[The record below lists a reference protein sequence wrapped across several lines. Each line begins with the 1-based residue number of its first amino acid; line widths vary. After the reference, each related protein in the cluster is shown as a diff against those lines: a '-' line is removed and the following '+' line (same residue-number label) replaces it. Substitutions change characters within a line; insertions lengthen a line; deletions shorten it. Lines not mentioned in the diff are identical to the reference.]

1 MSRSVDI
8 EWQIRRE
15 QQHRIYLQN
24 VAATT
29 SSFLERYQSILDDIA
44 DQNLVQYIEE
54 DYNQASALLQ
64 EALRDVDTD
73 PEAARELSRRLG
85 GMVGGLPRLARSI
98 REKVRIQN
106 QIREQER
113 ARAERKEY
121 GQQRRAELERTA
133 EFKNIME
140 EAIKKSLSDP
150 VTMDFAYDDVK
161 TLKQKYVGLA
171 QTSSDPA
178 QLKQQFEREL
188 SPLVQAARAQ
198 AVQWKNRQ
206 KQEQKK
212 TAVEEQIRVCSAVVE
227 QHVTAADTS
236 KLRDIMSKLQDMQNT
251 LVSGAD
257 APEKIE
263 NGLQQV
269 ASEVEEVLYTEE
281 LRRQT
286 LRALKKTLKEL
297 GFLFPEPPTIEGDFV
312 RLTAKRP
319 NGEECTFLVKQDG
332 GMRYSF
338 DKYRGSACKKDL
350 AVLLPKLDEVYGIA
364 LSNERVIWENPDEI
378 GKEAEDLPSGNQYG
392 GNR

>member
-15 QQHRIYLQN
+15 QRRRIYLQK

-44 DQNLVQYIEE
+44 DQNLVQYIED

-64 EALRDVDTD
+64 EALRDVDAA

-98 REKVRIQN
+98 REKVQIQERL
-106 QIREQER
+106 REQER

-121 GQQRRAELERTA
+121 GQQRRAELERTVQ
-133 EFKNIME
+133 FKNTME

-150 VTMDFAYDDVK
+150 VTLDFAYNEVK
-161 TLKQKYVGLA
+161 KLQQKYVGLA
-171 QTSSDPA
+171 QTSSNPA
-178 QLKQQFEREL
+178 QLEQEFEREL
-188 SPLVQAARAQ
+188 SPLVQAARTQ
-198 AVQWKNRQ
+198 AAQWKNRQ
-206 KQEQKK
+206 KEEQKK
-212 TAVEEQIRVCSAVVE
+212 ATVEEQIRVCSDVVE
-227 QHVTAADTS
+227 KHATAADNS
-236 KLRDIMSKLQDMQNT
+236 KLRDIMSKLQDMQKT
-251 LVSGAD
+251 LASGAD
-257 APEKIE
+257 APEKVE
-263 NGLQQV
+263 NDLQQV
-269 ASEVEEVLYTEE
+269 SDEVEEVLYTEE

-297 GFLFPEPPTIEGDFV
+297 GFLFPELPTIEGDFV
-312 RLTAKRP
+312 RLSALRP

-338 DKYRGSACKKDL
+338 DNYQGSACKKDL
-350 AVLLPKLDEVYGIA
+350 AELLPKLDEVYGIT

-378 GKEAEDLPSGNQYG
+378 GKEAKDIPGGNQHG